1 MDLCVYIEITVKSFD
16 KYHKY
21 TIGNDLRAYAKEL
34 LFLIHRANMHEEKID
49 KQVASN
55 NYWSSSPN
63 VSNDSN
69 AWNVNFNSGNTN
81 NNNKLNKNYVRCVR
95 GR

>member
-1 MDLCVYIEITVKSFD
+1 MINFTRVQQNIVRLSYLKEVYSFMQAT
-16 KYHKY
+16 YN
-21 TIGNDLRAYAKEL
+21 I
-34 LFLIHRANMHEEKID
+34 FICSFKID

-55 NYWSSSPN
+55 NYWSSSEN
-63 VSNDSN
+63 VSNSSK

-81 NNNKLNKNYVRCVR
+81 SNNKSNKNYVRCVR